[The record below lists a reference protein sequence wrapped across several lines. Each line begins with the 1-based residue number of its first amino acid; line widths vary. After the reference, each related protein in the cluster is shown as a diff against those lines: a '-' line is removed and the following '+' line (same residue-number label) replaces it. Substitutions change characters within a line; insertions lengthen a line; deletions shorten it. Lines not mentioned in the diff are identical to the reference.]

1 MLGTRS
7 LRCIPDQ
14 NLAMKSSVGS
24 VEDDRLKR
32 QDSKHDSTTRG
43 SSRSTATSRATAPF
57 AAMSTLEE
65 VETLLGLSRRE
76 DDHREKQILDL
87 IEANVALKQK
97 VDDAMAEKHAMEE
110 LLRGKTD
117 DRKTKKG
124 LMPWSSS
131 TEKKIE
137 CLKAEHAKEIAKLE
151 RQLVK
156 ANLKKQ
162 GAEAKEALARETLR
176 NAEPDMT
183 PSEGVSLAFHAAIAR
198 GKIQMMESE
207 LAETKQR
214 LNDTNDELD
223 ETRRELEEMKAQIR
237 TSRVRIN

>member
-1 MLGTRS
+1 
-7 LRCIPDQ
+7 
-14 NLAMKSSVGS
+14 MKSSVGS
-24 VEDDRLKR
+24 AEDERLKR
-32 QDSKHDSTTRG
+32 QESKRDSTTRG
-43 SSRSTATSRATAPF
+43 SSRSTTESRATAPF

-65 VETLLGLSRRE
+65 VETLLGLSRRDE
-76 DDHREKQILDL
+76 DHREKQILDL

-97 VDDAMAEKHAMEE
+97 VDDAMIEKNAMEE
-110 LLRGKTD
+110 MLRGKTD
-117 DRKTKKG
+117 GKTKKG

-137 CLKAEHAKEIAKLE
+137 CLKMEHAKEIAKLE

-198 GKIQMMESE
+198 GKIQMLETE
-207 LAETKQR
+207 LTETKRR
-214 LNDTNDELD
+214 LRDTNDELD
-223 ETRRELEEMKAQIR
+223 ETRRELEEMKVPVW
-237 TSRVRIN
+237 S